1 LDPKTQTDVGRYSSK
16 FKAHIKDSA
25 KTIMPKVKEQRGHRN
40 EQERSQKQMK
50 IGALICS
57 IVNLL
62 LESLCKNNKISEK
75 KASKKKIISSFKRSN
90 TSINDL
96 FFLIFS
102 FHTILKASGKFKI

>member
-1 LDPKTQTDVGRYSSK
+1 LDPKTQTDVGRYFSK

-25 KTIMPKVKEQRGHRN
+25 QTIMPKVKEQRGHRN

-62 LESLCKNNKISEK
+62 ESLCKNNKISEK
-75 KASKKKIISSFKRSN
+75 KVSKKKIISSFKRSN